1 MTDTPSDGPSSG
13 LTRSEADLD
22 LFLEQAFKSNVP
34 YEERGTEG
42 LPVAVGGHPVLSL
55 VGHGGMGIVFR
66 GHDPELGR
74 DVAIK
79 VLKPRYAS
87 DPAIVARFT
96 AEARISAQLQHPGI
110 VPIHSIGVDERGE
123 PYFTMKLVEGR
134 SLAALLA
141 DRVGPEDERQRL
153 LDVFLKACHAAAFA
167 HSRGIVHRDLKPSNV
182 MVGDFGEVHL
192 VDWGLAKVL
201 RATEAG
207 DSRVALDDSDD
218 DLAVRMLRLGT
229 PIASSMVGEVLG
241 TLAYMA
247 PEQARGLGDID
258 QRADVFALGS
268 ILCEILTGSPT
279 YVATS
284 RAEAR
289 ELAAHAE
296 LGPAMQRLR
305 SDTVDAGL
313 AALALHC
320 LDADPGARPRDA
332 GVLARALE
340 AWFAAVDARA
350 RAAELAAAEA
360 RTRAEHAALRAAAE
374 RRARRSTTA
383 FAILAVTAVL
393 GAAVIYAVVS
403 SERRERATNAEAAIG
418 AALQEVAALRVE
430 AFADPAEAS
439 EIWVR
444 AEAALARAVTAAEA
458 SGAVPARREQLLA
471 LERELRSERDQADLL
486 AQRNAADSRVVAA
499 LEKAREE
506 FSLHLATRRLRI
518 DTQAAL
524 AAYGVDVETR
534 SVDEAATLVAASPVS
549 RKLLDALDFCGLLG
563 YGASEQ
569 GRRLFQRLLNISQ
582 AADADPART
591 ELREAIVARDVNSLR
606 RIAESDAT
614 ELLSASALGDLGTA
628 LAIAG
633 DAAASRT
640 LLLRAHT
647 LYPNDFWLLYALVHN
662 KSGPE
667 SVEFGRACVALRP
680 ESATAWCAL
689 GATLGESGRM
699 AEARDAFQRVVAL
712 DPTSQRG
719 YVNLALALL
728 NGGDPRAAVAA
739 ALRAI
744 DLGAKD
750 EPTFYLVLNATLRLG
765 DVELGLQTFEELL
778 ARFPAV
784 IMVHG
789 SLAYWR
795 EMSGDLLGAV
805 QAFEVALALDH
816 DPVHAAAHWVGIS
829 RPLRNLGRFREAY
842 EAVRRAHEQGS
853 SRPNWSATSPEMVAE
868 YEALARVEDRLT
880 VALVEGAGA
889 ASTDEL
895 EAFAQM
901 CGVKGLHAA
910 EAHFYATALATNMAR
925 SADQFARLQRNGARA
940 ALRTGFQ
947 VLQAL
952 VL

>member
-1 MTDTPSDGPSSG
+1 MTDNPSDAPGSG

-218 DLAVRMLRLGT
+218 DLALQTLRLGT

-258 QRADVFALGS
+258 QRVDVFALGG

-289 ELAAHAE
+289 ELAAQAE

-320 LDADPGARPRDA
+320 LDADPDARPRDA
-332 GVLARALE
+332 GVLALALE

-360 RTRAEHAALRAAAE
+360 RTHAEHAALRAAAE

-393 GAAVIYAVVS
+393 GAAVIYAVVT
-403 SERRERATNAEAAIG
+403 SERRERATNAEAAIA

-430 AFADPAEAS
+430 ALADPAEAS
-439 EIWVR
+439 ELWVR

-471 LERELRSERDQADLL
+471 LQRELRSERDQADVL
-486 AQRNAADSRVVAA
+486 AERNAADSRVVAA
-499 LEKAREE
+499 LEKARED
-506 FSLHLATRRLRI
+506 FSVHFSARRFLTH
-518 DTQAAL
+518 TQAAL
-524 AAYGVDVETR
+524 AAYGIDVETR
-534 SVDEAATLVAASPVS
+534 SVNEVATLIAASPVS
-549 RKLLDALDFCGLLG
+549 RKLQDALDCCGIQGLG
-563 YGASEQ
+563 APEHIRG
-569 GRRLFQRLLNISQ
+569 LFLRMLEISQ
-582 AADADPART
+582 AAEIDAVRT
-591 ELREAIVARDVNSLR
+591 AMREAIVARDLAALR
-606 RIAESDAT
+606 RIAELDAT
-614 ELLSASALGDLGTA
+614 EELPPSALAELGNA

-633 DAAASRT
+633 DVAAGRA

-647 LYPNDFWLLYALVHN
+647 IYPDDYWLVHALSAI

-667 SVEFGRACVALRP
+667 TVEFGRACIALRP
-680 ESATAWCAL
+680 ESAAAWCAL
-689 GATLGESGRM
+689 GVTLAENGRM
-699 AEARDAFQRVVAL
+699 TEAREAFQRVVAL

-719 YVNLALALL
+719 HINLALSLL
-728 NGGDPRAAVAA
+728 RGDDPRAAVAA
-739 ALRAI
+739 ARRAI
-744 DLGAKD
+744 ELGAKD
-750 EPTFYLVLNATLRLG
+750 DATFYLVLNSTLQLG
-765 DVELGLQTFEELL
+765 DTDLGRQTFEELVT
-778 ARFPAV
+778 AFPSVAL
-784 IMVHG
+784 MQG
-789 SLAYWR
+789 SLGYWR

-805 QAFEVALALDH
+805 AAFETAIELD
-816 DPVHAAAHWVGIS
+816 PAGAAVRWVGIA
-829 RPLRNLGRFREAY
+829 RPLRKLGRFREAY

-853 SRPNWSATSPEMVAE
+853 SRPDWSATSPEMVAE
-868 YEALARVEDRLT
+868 YEALAQIEDRLP
-880 VALVEGAGA
+880 VALVEGAGG

-910 EAHFYATALATNMAR
+910 EAHFYATALATNVALP
-925 SADQFARLQRNGARA
+925 ADQLARLQRNGARA
-940 ALRTGFQ
+940 ALRAGSQ

-952 VL
+952 GL